1 MAVDWSQPRAEGCR
15 ASIDNFPQDTFPPDL
30 LTSPITHPPI
40 TTITKM

>member
-1 MAVDWSQPRAEGCR
+1 MAVDWSQPRAGGCR

-30 LTSPITHPPI
+30 LTTPITHPPI